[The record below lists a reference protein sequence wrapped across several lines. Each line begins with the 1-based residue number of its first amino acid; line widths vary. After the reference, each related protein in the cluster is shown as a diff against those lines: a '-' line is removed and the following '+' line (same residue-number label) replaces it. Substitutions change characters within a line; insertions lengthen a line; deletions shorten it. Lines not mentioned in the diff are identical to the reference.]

1 MDRAIDAVADSTEHA
16 QDLTSAVARARR
28 GFRRD
33 VLALIE
39 AVPQGRLVVPLM
51 KRMEDVAVGVETEL
65 GDELSLAPHLLF
77 DENGSAFLPVFT
89 RADLVEAAASRV
101 DLRTEGG
108 ELEYCTLPASV
119 VLEVALEIVDGARV
133 EGLLVNPFH
142 DSELILK
149 RHELA
154 SIVQRKALP
163 LVGYVAE
170 IPLAE
175 GEERLIAKLDG
186 PVPQSIL
193 DAVEEVLGRR
203 VEPPRYGLHRT
214 FSPERD
220 LEPHLTL
227 NLVTAGAPDPGLAL
241 ELGAALEGKLPPPGY
256 IDIVWNDP
264 VLGGRS
270 DT

>member
-1 MDRAIDAVADSTEHA
+1 M
-16 QDLTSAVARARR
+16 
-28 GFRRD
+28 
-33 VLALIE
+33 IE
-39 AVPQGRLVVPLM
+39 AVPRGRLVVPLM
-51 KRMEDVAVGVETEL
+51 KRMEDAVIGVETEI

-77 DENGSAFLPVFT
+77 DQDGIAFVAVFT
-89 RADLVEAAASRV
+89 TAALVEAAATEV

-119 VLEVALEIVDGARV
+119 VLEIALEIVDGARV
-133 EGLLVNPFH
+133 AGLLVNPFH

-170 IPLAE
+170 IPFSE
-175 GEERLIAKLDG
+175 DEERLIAKLDG
-186 PVPQSIL
+186 PPPPSVL
-193 DAVEEVLGRR
+193 DAVEGVLRR
-203 VEPPRYGLHRT
+203 RANPPKYGLHRT

-227 NLVTAGAPDPGLAL
+227 NLVTDGDPDPELAA

-264 VLGGRS
+264 VLGGRAES
-270 DT
+270 

>member
-1 MDRAIDAVADSTEHA
+1 VNRAIDAEALPGE
-16 QDLTSAVARARR
+16 DLTSAVTRARR

-39 AVPQGRLVVPLM
+39 AVPEGRLVVPLM
-51 KRMEDVAVGVETEL
+51 KRMENVAVGVETEL

-77 DENGSAFLPVFT
+77 DEEGQAFLPVFT
-89 RADLVEAAASRV
+89 RADLVEAAATQV
-101 DLRTEGG
+101 DLKTDGG
-108 ELEYCTLPASV
+108 ELEYCTLPANV
-119 VLEVALEIVDGARV
+119 VLEIALEIVDGTRV
-133 EGLLVNPFH
+133 LGMLVNPFH
-142 DSELILK
+142 ESELILK

-154 SIVQRKALP
+154 GVVQRKAVP

-170 IPLAE
+170 IPLSE

-186 PVPQSIL
+186 PPPRSLL
-193 DAVEEVLGRR
+193 DAIEGVLGRR
-203 VEPPRYGLHRT
+203 KDPPAYGLHRT

-227 NLVTAGAPDPGLAL
+227 NLVARGKDPDPELAA
-241 ELGAALEGKLPPPGY
+241 ELGAALDGKLPPPGY

-264 VLGGRS
+264 ELGGPS
-270 DT
+270 AG